1 MPYSS
6 FTLDDVEEKF
16 GLDFKASSF
25 IPTLEPIFPSDW
37 LKETLLMTLPLA
49 KIAGSEKARSEF
61 IIAPI
66 LVELIKLTNNEI
78 SVFSGEDFTVDRE
91 LGLNGICDFIIS
103 QSSNQ
108 IKVSA
113 PVIALVEAKKGVL
126 KDGWGQSATQG
137 SEETSEQSVAACIAK
152 MLAANKFNE
161 HRKKSIEYMYG
172 IVTSGNS
179 WQFLRMKEKTVII
192 DPDEYTIASIEKLL
206 AILNWMVS
214 DRECR

>member
-25 IPTLEPIFPSDW
+25 IPELKPIPPSEW

-126 KDGWGQSATQG
+126 KDGWGQ
-137 SEETSEQSVAACIAK
+137 CIAE

-214 DRECR
+214 DKNTGINI

>member
-25 IPTLEPIFPSDW
+25 IPELKPIPPSEW

-49 KIAGSEKARSEF
+49 KVAGSEKARSEF

-78 SVFSGEDFTVDRE
+78 SVFSGEDFTVDSPTETLCERE
-91 LGLNGICDFIIS
+91 LGLNITCDFIIS

-113 PVIALVEAKKGVL
+113 PVIALVKARKGML
-126 KDGWGQSATQG
+126 KDGWGQG
-137 SEETSEQSVAACIAK
+137 IAE

-179 WQFLRMKEKTVII
+179 WQFLRMKEETVII

-214 DRECR
+214 DKNTEINR

>member
-16 GLDFKASSF
+16 GLDFQASSF
-25 IPTLEPIFPSDW
+25 IPELKPIPPSEW

-103 QSSNQ
+103 RSSNQ

-126 KDGWGQSATQG
+126 KDGWGQ
-137 SEETSEQSVAACIAK
+137 CIAE
-152 MLAANKFNE
+152 MVAANKFNE

-214 DRECR
+214 DKNTEINR